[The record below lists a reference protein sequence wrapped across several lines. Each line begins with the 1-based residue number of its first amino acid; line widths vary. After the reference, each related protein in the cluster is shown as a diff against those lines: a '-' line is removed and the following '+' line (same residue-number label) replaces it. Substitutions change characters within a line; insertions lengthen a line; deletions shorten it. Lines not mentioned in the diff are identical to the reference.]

1 MPFCL
6 NIKQKLRQQQLQQR
20 LKEAA
25 MMRRRMAQMN
35 ARMNPGGL
43 SAGGG
48 GHSGKD
54 SGGGGVANTPQYIQQ
69 PANSGPGKPGM
80 NAQPNQAVMDAV
92 KKVRQVSVATL
103 TFSNITS
110 AL

>member
-1 MPFCL
+1 
-6 NIKQKLRQQQLQQR
+6 
-20 LKEAA
+20 

-54 SGGGGVANTPQYIQQ
+54 SNSVANTPQYIQQ
-69 PANSGPGKPGM
+69 PNNPGPGKPGM

-92 KKVRQVSVATL
+92 KKVRQVSFPPSGFL
-103 TFSNITS
+103 T
-110 AL
+110 

>member
-35 ARMNPGGL
+35 ARMNAGMG
-43 SAGGG
+43 SAMSAASQG
-48 GHSGKD
+48 GKD
-54 SGGGGVANTPQYIQQ
+54 TASSAAPGPGQQ
-69 PANSGPGKPGM
+69 PMVAGNTINPGKPGM
-80 NAQPNQAVMDAV
+80 NAQPNQNVLDAV
-92 KKVRQVSVATL
+92 KKVML
-103 TFSNITS
+103 IIIN
-110 AL
+110 